1 MTYPGVTQNVLLC
14 HRGYAMGASW
24 ARGPIPDKELYQ
36 KMLYGLG
43 LAGADTMKLGI
54 CKVSDTLA
62 TFELIDER
70 DVFVDC
76 VRRVRFYSPAK
87 IFIMDNF
94 AYEVTLAGDDHCG
107 VDPSQNSTDTDE
119 LTDSTSGA
127 AGARPQW
134 ASAVAASACAAAL
147 LRWAFLRT

>member
-1 MTYPGVTQNVLLC
+1 MRAATRRAPRRRARATTPAPHPRRYSGAFDSYDDEGELL
-14 HRGYAMGASW
+14 HTFAF
-24 ARGPIPDKELYQ
+24 P
-36 KMLYGLG
+36 
-43 LAGADTMKLGI
+43 
-54 CKVSDTLA
+54 VSDTLA